1 MSKNYKNLVK
11 KVNEEFSIV
20 TVKPQLVLGKR
31 KTGPYKI
38 IGEMIPEIC
47 QFATENGI
55 QMIGPPVYI
64 CHETSVEEATKADKE
79 DNADVEVAIPILKR
93 GKETDE
99 ISCYELPA
107 AKMVKT
113 VHKGPYRE
121 EGATYEK
128 LFAWLEKNNK
138 TIVGPM
144 REIYLND
151 PHVVSEEELLIEIYT
166 PID

>member
-1 MSKNYKNLVK
+1 MSQK
-11 KVNEEFSIV
+11 FSILNV
-20 TVKPQLVLGKR
+20 EPQLVLGTK
-31 KTGPYKI
+31 KQGPYKI
-38 IGEMIPEIC
+38 IGEMIPQIC
-47 QFATENGI
+47 QYAAQNGI
-55 QMIGPPVYI
+55 QMIGPPMYI
-64 CHETSVEEATKADKE
+64 CHETSVETATKADKE
-79 DNADVEVAIPILKR
+79 GNANVEVAIPILER

-99 ISCYELPA
+99 ITCYELPA

-128 LFAWLEKNNK
+128 LFAWLEENNK
-138 TIVGPM
+138 TITGPM

-151 PHVVSEEELLIEIYT
+151 PHAVSEDDLLIEIYA

>member
-1 MSKNYKNLVK
+1 
-11 KVNEEFSIV
+11 
-20 TVKPQLVLGKR
+20 VLGKR
-31 KTGPYKI
+31 KTGPYKL
-38 IGEMIPEIC
+38 IGELIPEIC
-47 QFATENGI
+47 EHAAQNGI
-55 QMIGPPVYI
+55 QMIGPPMYI
-64 CHETSVEEATKADKE
+64 CHETSVEDATKADKE
-79 DNADVEVAIPILKR
+79 GNADVEVAVPILEG

-99 ISCYELPA
+99 IICYELPA

-113 VHKGPYRE
+113 LHKGPYRE

-138 TIVGPM
+138 TIIAPI

-151 PHVVSEEELLIEIYT
+151 PHEVSEEELLIEIYA

>member
-1 MSKNYKNLVK
+1 MNG
-11 KVNEEFSIV
+11 EFSIV
-20 TVKPQLVLGKR
+20 NMEPQLVLGTR

-38 IGEMIPEIC
+38 IGDMIPEIY
-47 QFATENGI
+47 QFAAQNGI
-55 QMIGPPVYI
+55 QIIGPPMYI
-64 CHETSVEEATKADKE
+64 CHETNVEDATKADNE
-79 DNADVEVAIPILKR
+79 ENADVEVAVPILKR

-99 ISCYELPA
+99 ISCYELPS

-128 LFAWLEKNNK
+128 LFVWLEKNNK
-138 TIVGPM
+138 TIMGPM

-151 PHVVSEEELLIEIYT
+151 PHAVSEEGLLIEIYT
-166 PID
+166 PIE